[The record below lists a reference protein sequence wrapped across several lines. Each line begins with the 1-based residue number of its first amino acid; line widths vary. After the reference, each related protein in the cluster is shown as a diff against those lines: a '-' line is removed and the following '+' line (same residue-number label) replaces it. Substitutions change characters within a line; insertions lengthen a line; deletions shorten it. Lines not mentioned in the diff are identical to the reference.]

1 MLKAGRYM
9 KLSNSFMP
17 EIEQEM
23 IEKNKE
29 KDKFKKIGIEEK
41 SYNIIN
47 TLYTQDNRDSYK
59 QLLVEKLTN
68 KYPELKPV
76 IKNIEK
82 RRSRIKIPSVICNV
96 IDFPLILSALAIK
109 LAASIVTIPAC
120 VLLNKGKNIFRKK
133 STSVGKQVAGGIAA
147 GIGSVAIGGIYFP
160 LAIAERI
167 VLLQLEVQ
175 EKILEKIFFSDK
187 QFVRDA
193 LKIQET
199 LEDNELE

>member
-59 QLLVEKLTN
+59 QSLVEKLTN

-133 STSVGKQVAGGIAA
+133 STSIGKQVAGGIAA

-199 LEDNELE
+199 LGDNELE

>member
-59 QLLVEKLTN
+59 QSLVEKLTN

-133 STSVGKQVAGGIAA
+133 STSVGKQVAGGIVA
-147 GIGSVAIGGIYFP
+147 GLGSVAIGGIYFP

-175 EKILEKIFFSDK
+175 KKILEKIFFSDK

>member
-9 KLSNSFMP
+9 KLSNSFIP

-47 TLYTQDNRDSYK
+47 TSYTQDNRDSYK
-59 QLLVEKLTN
+59 QSLVEKLTN

-133 STSVGKQVAGGIAA
+133 STSIGKQVAGGIAA
-147 GIGSVAIGGIYFP
+147 GLGSVAIGGIYFP

-175 EKILEKIFFSDK
+175 KKILEKIFFSDK